1 MLTFVSVNEGVNNPI
16 IYQFMKAVI
25 YARVS
30 SISDRQNTERQI
42 EDLKA
47 YASAN
52 CYKVEKVFSEKIS
65 GAKKNAERE
74 VLLACLDYAKQ
85 NGIDIILVSELSR
98 FGRAIWEVLETVK
111 YCADNSINVFF
122 QKEGLQILDE
132 KGEVLP
138 TMAIYISCLGFAAE
152 MERKNIA
159 FRLNSGRELAKQK
172 GIKMGRKEG
181 SIRSKEQKAEEYKQV
196 IKELKR
202 GTSIRKTAKLCDV
215 SVSTVQRVKAEFNL

>member
-1 MLTFVSVNEGVNNPI
+1 
-16 IYQFMKAVI
+16 MKAVI

-74 VLLACLDYAKQ
+74 VLLACLDYSKQ

-98 FGRAIWEVLETVK
+98 FGRAIWEVLETIK

-159 FRLNSGRELAKQK
+159 FRLN
-172 GIKMGRKEG
+172 
-181 SIRSKEQKAEEYKQV
+181 AEN
-196 IKELKR
+196 
-202 GTSIRKTAKLCDV
+202 G
-215 SVSTVQRVKAEFNL
+215 

>member
-74 VLLACLDYAKQ
+74 VLLACLDYAKTEW
-85 NGIDIILVSELSR
+85 N
-98 FGRAIWEVLETVK
+98 
-111 YCADNSINVFF
+111 
-122 QKEGLQILDE
+122 
-132 KGEVLP
+132 
-138 TMAIYISCLGFAAE
+138 
-152 MERKNIA
+152 
-159 FRLNSGRELAKQK
+159 
-172 GIKMGRKEG
+172 
-181 SIRSKEQKAEEYKQV
+181 
-196 IKELKR
+196 
-202 GTSIRKTAKLCDV
+202 
-215 SVSTVQRVKAEFNL
+215 